1 MKKSIALVLVL
12 IMVFS
17 LVACTAKEEA
27 AVVETETE
35 EVAAV
40 DEAPVDDGVTYSLM
54 LSTVLADTDPI
65 VQGLEK
71 LAADV
76 LADTNGKVVIEVYP
90 SSQLGD
96 TADVLEQA
104 ISGSNVGVVI
114 DTGMLADYVP
124 DMAIYSGPYVFNS
137 VENARAFIETDIF
150 KGWDEELTTYGIRDL
165 GCNWYQGAR
174 SFMTNV
180 PVSTPDDL
188 SGLRIRTMGSTVA
201 QESMKAMG
209 CEPVSLA
216 WSEVYTG
223 LSNNAIDAA
232 EAQISAIYGASLYE
246 VVDYYTL
253 TEHFLLYTALVIS
266 EDWFQTLPAEYQEIL
281 LTRAIEA
288 GDYATEMTREMESGY
303 QAEMEAAG
311 MQFVEVD
318 KTPFI
323 EASASVYETMGWADL
338 KAQIDEVLGQ

>member
-1 MKKSIALVLVL
+1 M
-12 IMVFS
+12 F
-17 LVACTAKEEA
+17 
-27 AVVETETE
+27 
-35 EVAAV
+35 
-40 DEAPVDDGVTYSLM
+40 
-54 LSTVLADTDPI
+54 
-65 VQGLEK
+65 
-71 LAADV
+71 
-76 LADTNGKVVIEVYP
+76 
-90 SSQLGD
+90 
-96 TADVLEQA
+96 
-104 ISGSNVGVVI
+104 
-114 DTGMLADYVP
+114 P

-150 KGWDEELTTYGIRDL
+150 KGWDEELTTHGIRDL

-180 PVSTPDDL
+180 PVATPDDL

-209 CEPVSLA
+209 CDPVSLA

-223 LSNNAIDAA
+223 LSSNAIDAA

-266 EDWFQTLPAEYQEIL
+266 EDWFQTLPAEYQEVL

-288 GDYATEMTREMESGY
+288 GDYATAMTVEMESGY
-303 QAEMEAAG
+303 QEEMEAAG

-323 EASASVYETMGWADL
+323 AASASVYEIMGWADL
-338 KAQIDEVLGQ
+338 KAQIDAALGQ